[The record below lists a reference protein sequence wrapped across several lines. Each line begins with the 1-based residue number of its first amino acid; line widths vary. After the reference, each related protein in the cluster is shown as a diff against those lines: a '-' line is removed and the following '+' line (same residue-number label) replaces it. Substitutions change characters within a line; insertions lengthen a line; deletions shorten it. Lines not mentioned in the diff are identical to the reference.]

1 MQATACTLSEG
12 LSRPPLNYPGNL
24 GRTCQSQI
32 RTLANARAE
41 TFRKK
46 SRQTRKV
53 SIYFWPQSE
62 VGARIASLLNELV
75 SLLSIWPLPYRVSRT
90 LLFLL
95 LNPVAL
101 GATSRTLV
109 IIKSTAIDT
118 QVDKAIMY
126 VVSTTEH
133 NLARWWEE
141 CQVCPRMVDRAGATF

>member
-1 MQATACTLSEG
+1 MNRASFVVALKDERVRPKSTGGSKRTRSGVWLPATACTLSEG
-12 LSRPPLNYPGNL
+12 LSRPPLNYLGNL

-75 SLLSIWPLPYRVSRT
+75 SLL
-90 LLFLL
+90 
-95 LNPVAL
+95 
-101 GATSRTLV
+101 
-109 IIKSTAIDT
+109 
-118 QVDKAIMY
+118 
-126 VVSTTEH
+126 
-133 NLARWWEE
+133 
-141 CQVCPRMVDRAGATF
+141 